1 MSSRVLFVLAL
12 GFRMPKALLRACL
25 VGCGSL
31 LLSLLLCVAGYAQYR
46 AGIQGVV
53 TDISGAL
60 VPDAAV
66 TLTSNETNIS
76 RTTKTSESGVFT
88 LSGLAPGAY
97 SVVVEKPGFTKK
109 ILNDVRVDAEQ
120 MRSLNVQLEVGLVT
134 ESVTVSESSVALLD
148 TQAAAIGGT
157 FTSRDVENL
166 PSMGRDP
173 FQLIRLTPGVFG
185 DGAQTRDGGTTTM
198 PGSNRPSAGP
208 ANSIFFIENGPQITA
223 NGTRPNS
230 NLIQVDGVGV
240 NSVSWGGS
248 AVLTPNEESIKEVR
262 VIASNYSAENG
273 RNSGAQIMIISK
285 NGTNQLHGSAFFKWH
300 RPGLNAYQRWNG
312 PGNPSPV
319 RRDDN
324 RFNQEGGGIGG
335 PILKN
340 KLFAFFSYETLRN
353 SAIGSTIT
361 WFETP
366 QFLQSAGPAGS
377 IARKMLSFPGQAPLT
392 AGLTSQTCAQVGLPA
407 TQCRDVPG
415 GLDLGSPL
423 TTALGTTDPTFGKP
437 GTPFGIGK
445 GFDGIPD
452 AMRVVTATPR
462 SSTNAQYNGR
472 LDYQATQGDLIAFS
486 IYRVPTHSLSIN
498 GRARELS
505 RWTSDRLSQSFTGI
519 WNHTFSGTMLN
530 EARFGASG
538 WNFNELE
545 SNSRPWGLPTSTI
558 DSYGNVAFPG
568 WGLAGPGVFDQGTW
582 SARDMLNK
590 IRGSHS
596 LKFGGEFSRS
606 KYLDDSAGSAR
617 PTYNFRNLWSYAND
631 APYQESGNF
640 DPLTGKPSDNRKDLR
655 FNIIAFYVQ
664 DDWKVKPNLTVNLGL
679 RWEYYSPL
687 SELHGLISNP
697 VLGAGPAALTGLTI
711 RKGGDLT
718 ATSKRN
724 FGPQVGFNWSPG
736 SLLGHDFQNKLV
748 LRGGFGIGYNTQQ
761 LATLSNGRS
770 NPPFTQS
777 LTLNS
782 TNCCIL
788 YSVPSDINSFT
799 GYPSNPDTIN
809 TFDPDTGLPNK
820 SIGGA
825 KVNLQGFPSYQKT
838 PVTYRYSLDVQ
849 YDLGH
854 SWVATIGYQGS
865 QSRNY
870 SLQLPLNLIYYANRN
885 PKVNSLAWF
894 TNDGAAHYNAL
905 LTEIQHRFSNTFTI
919 DFQYRLSRTTDQGSQ
934 DYYTDLY
941 PFDLNTWNG
950 PSDNDVTHNYKL
962 WGVWSPTIFKGSHSW
977 LEMVAGGWTLS
988 GILNTHSG
996 FPWTPTYNTRVDLV
1010 YPNSGYRNLRP
1021 GQYLGGAGSEY
1032 SNATFQRPNG
1042 NFPNG
1047 ALAYF
1052 TLPAFSTTAI
1062 PPAAGVGRNSF
1073 RGPRY
1078 FGLDMTLAKAFGLPN
1093 MKILGEHAKLNLQVN
1108 AYNVFNKLN
1117 LNPTPTTSISN
1128 DGVTSNPQFGQVQGA
1143 FAGRIVELQARFS
1156 F

>member
-1 MSSRVLFVLAL
+1 MSFPSFWKL
-12 GFRMPKALLRACL
+12 GLPL
-25 VGCGSL
+25 
-31 LLSLLLCVAGYAQYR
+31 LLLCVTALAQYR
-46 AGIQGVV
+46 AGIQGTVS
-53 TDISGAL
+53 DANGAL
-60 VPDAAV
+60 VPEAAV
-66 TLTSNETNIS
+66 ILTSSETNIS
-76 RTTKTSESGVFT
+76 HTTKTSESGVFT

-97 SVVVEKPGFTKK
+97 RVSVEKAGFTKK

-120 MRSLNVQLEVGLVT
+120 MRALNVVLEVGQVS
-134 ESVTVSESSVALLD
+134 ESVTVSETSVPLID
-148 TQAAAIGGT
+148 TQAATIGGT
-157 FTSRDVENL
+157 LTSRDVENL
-166 PSMGRDP
+166 PSIGRDP
-173 FQLIRLTPGVFG
+173 FQLIRLAPGVFG
-185 DGAQTRDGGTTTM
+185 DGAQVSTGGTTTM

-285 NGTNQLHGSAFFKWH
+285 NGTNEFHGSAFFKWH
-300 RPGLNAYQRWNG
+300 RPGLNAFQRWAG

-319 RRDDN
+319 KRDNN
-324 RFNQEGGGIGG
+324 RFNQEGGSLGG
-335 PILKN
+335 PIVKN

-353 SAIGSTIT
+353 SAIGSNVV

-366 QFLQSAGPAGS
+366 QFLQSAGAAGS
-377 IARKMLSFPGQAPLT
+377 IARKMLSFPGQAPLS
-392 AGLTSQTCAQVGLPA
+392 AGISSQTCAQVGLAP
-407 TQCRDVPG
+407 TQCQDVAG

-423 TTALGTTDPTFGKP
+423 ATPLGTTDPTFGKP
-437 GTPFGIGK
+437 GTPYGIGN

-452 AMRVVTATPR
+452 AMRVVTGTPSR
-462 SSTNAQYNGR
+462 STNAQYNGR
-472 LDYQATQGDLIAFS
+472 LDYQATQKDLIAFS
-486 IYRVPTHSLSIN
+486 IYRVPTVALTIN
-498 GRARELS
+498 GRARDLS
-505 RWTSDRLSQSFTGI
+505 HWTSDRLSQSMTAI
-519 WNHTFSGTMLN
+519 WNHTVSATMLN
-530 EARFGASG
+530 EARFGVSG
-538 WNFNELE
+538 WNFNELG
-545 SNSRPWGLPTSTI
+545 SNPLPWGLPTSNV
-558 DSYGNVAFPG
+558 DAYGNLAFPG

-590 IRGSHS
+590 MHGSHS
-596 LKFGGEFSRS
+596 FKIGGDFARS
-606 KYLDDSAGSAR
+606 SFLDDNAGAAR
-617 PTYNFRNLWSYAND
+617 PTYAFRNLWNYAND
-631 APYQESGNF
+631 APYQETGNF

-655 FNIIAFYVQ
+655 FNIMSLYVQ
-664 DDWKVKPNLTVNLGL
+664 DDWKVRPNLTVNLGL

-687 SELHGLISNP
+687 SELKGLISNP
-697 VLGAGPAALTGLTI
+697 VLGDGAAVLTGLTI
-711 RKGGDLT
+711 KKGGGLT
-718 ATSKRN
+718 GTSKKN
-724 FGPQVGFNWSPG
+724 FGPQVGFAWSPG
-736 SLLGHDFQNKLV
+736 SLLSHSFQNKLV

-788 YSVPSDINSFT
+788 YSIPADINSFT
-799 GYPSNPDTIN
+799 GYPSNPATIN
-809 TFDPDTGLPNK
+809 TFDPVTGLPNAAV
-820 SIGGA
+820 GGA
-825 KVNLQGFPSYQKT
+825 KVNLQGFPSYQNT
-838 PVTYRYSLDVQ
+838 PVTYRYSLDTQ

-854 SWVATIGYQGS
+854 NWVATLGYQGS

-870 SLQLPLNLIYYANRN
+870 SRQLPLNLIYYANQN
-885 PKVNSLAWF
+885 PRVNSLAWF
-894 TNDGAAHYNAL
+894 TNDASAHYNAL
-905 LTEIQHRFSNTFTI
+905 LTEIQHRFSRSFTI

-941 PFDLNTWNG
+941 PFDRNAWNG
-950 PSDNDVTHNYKL
+950 PSDNDVTHNFKL
-962 WGVWSPTIFKGSHSW
+962 WGVWSPTIFKGSHGW
-977 LEMVAGGWTLS
+977 IEKLAGGWTLS
-988 GILNTHSG
+988 GILNAHSG

-1021 GQYLGGAGSEY
+1021 AEYLGNAGSNF
-1032 SNATFQRPNG
+1032 SNATFQAPNG
-1042 NFPNG
+1042 NFPKG
-1047 ALAYF
+1047 ALSYF
-1052 TLPAFSTTAI
+1052 TLPLAPATGI
-1062 PPAAGVGRNSF
+1062 PPVPGVGRNSF

-1093 MKILGEHAKLNLQVN
+1093 MKVFGEHARLNLQLN

-1117 LNPTPTTSISN
+1117 LNPTPATSISN
-1128 DGVTSNPQFGQVQGA
+1128 DGVTSNPQFGQAQGA